1 MIEEMRSAL
10 TALFPLKIKEATFTD
25 PTLTIAGEGWAF
37 SSPSAWRITAGGVLV
52 FGWSD
57 AAAADRIWDLCGQS
71 IISVTSQSPRMAGDP
86 AFELSSGQWLEIFSD
101 HPTDP
106 WSLSLPSMT
115 FVGSP
120 SDPAH
125 VA

>member
-1 MIEEMRSAL
+1 MIEQMRRELAASFPMKIRE
-10 TALFPLKIKEATFTD
+10 TAFVD
-25 PTLTIAGEGWAF
+25 PTLTIAGDGWSF

-57 AAAADRIWDLCGQS
+57 VTAPDRIWDLCGHS
-71 IISVTSQSPRMAGDP
+71 IVSVTSQSPRMPGDP

-106 WSLSLPSMT
+106 WSLILPSMT

-120 SDPAH
+120 SDPTH